1 MSAPQASKT
10 DLIKNVAH
18 RLDTTDAEAG
28 KAVEAVLEGIAM
40 WAKGNKLIIRGFG
53 TFEVKHK
60 AARMGRDIRTG
71 LPVEVAARDVLT
83 FKAAKPAAAKAG
95 A

>member
-18 RLDTTDAEAG
+18 RLDTTEAEATR
-28 KAVEAVLEGIAM
+28 AVEAVLDGIGT
-40 WAKGNKLIIRGFG
+40 WAKNNKLILRGFG

-60 AARMGRDIRTG
+60 PARTARNVRTG
-71 LPVEVAARDVLT
+71 LPVEVPARDVLT
-83 FKAAKPAAAKAG
+83 FKASKTKA
-95 A
+95 